1 MRVSSSGSNP
11 PNSYPHPCKRT
22 VTIID
27 GESCI
32 GGGGVDGMVIPMI
45 RSDLRQIG
53 MGCFAYTFLLQ
64 VQSENDDLNYV
75 FQVYFMF

>member
-1 MRVSSSGSNP
+1 MQTNGHNYRWSEL
-11 PNSYPHPCKRT
+11 YR
-22 VTIID
+22 
-27 GESCI
+27 